1 MAVPATAAPLFP
13 CVRMEEAVA
22 AAVICHVLR
31 CGVCVRE
38 RVREHARVHAC
49 ACPCLKVFTG
59 VPQACRGRAPPR
71 SLPAAETRPL
81 AVPRQ
86 V

>member
-38 RVREHARVHAC
+38 RECVSMRVCMRARV
-49 ACPCLKVFTG
+49 
-59 VPQACRGRAPPR
+59 RA
-71 SLPAAETRPL
+71 
-81 AVPRQ
+81 
-86 V
+86 